1 MGLSHDGGALPQAKL
16 DPPKLERPMAGVHHA
31 RKLHDAVMLHLVQRL
46 RTVCH
51 TSANRGPP
59 KKHLPWTLLDPA
71 ARRT

>member
-1 MGLSHDGGALPQAKL
+1 
-16 DPPKLERPMAGVHHA
+16 MAGVHHA